1 MGMLIQL
8 AILELIFRKITVLQ
22 SSLIDESSFI
32 QLMLLA
38 GLKGKIECLCGRD
51 RLTSSSVVNQGR
63 RNECYHDIWTPEA
76 NA

>member
-38 GLKGKIECLCGRD
+38 GLKGAKLNVFAAGTD
-51 RLTSSSVVNQGR
+51 
-63 RNECYHDIWTPEA
+63 
-76 NA
+76 